1 MAFGMPPG
9 MADLLAKKYAIMQQQ
24 ADAGMITANAASNL
38 DNVRAGLLPGEVRA
52 NIAKTQ
58 ADADFT
64 TVQAGEFGATAAKQ
78 RALWDTQGLLNRA
91 NANQSMASAR
101 AMELGANY
109 DFLGGY
115 GSQVQGYRPA
125 FRLTEG
131 VGGTVSAPRA
141 GMRRPGWNEDDPTG
155 MRVFRGGL

>member
-24 ADAGMITANAASNL
+24 ADAGMITANAAS
-38 DNVRAGLLPGEVRA
+38 
-52 NIAKTQ
+52 
-58 ADADFT
+58 
-64 TVQAGEFGATAAKQ
+64 
-78 RALWDTQGLLNRA
+78 
-91 NANQSMASAR
+91 NQSMASAR